1 LSSLICPNLAPISK
15 LILTGVAIAAGEVA
29 AEDHGPKGKLYQV
42 FFWQKKVPLVRM
54 ALVAC

>member
-42 FFWQKKVPLVRM
+42 FFLAKKSATR
-54 ALVAC
+54 